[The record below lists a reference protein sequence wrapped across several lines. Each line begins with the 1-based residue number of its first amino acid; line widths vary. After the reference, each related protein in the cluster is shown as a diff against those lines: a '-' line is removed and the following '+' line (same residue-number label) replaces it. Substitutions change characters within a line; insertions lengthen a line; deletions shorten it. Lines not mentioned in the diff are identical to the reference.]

1 MHELGKMSSY
11 PRDTL
16 HFPPSSRP
24 FLDSYLPP
32 LPDDKDTTKQDELS
46 RPFTTLTFATS
57 LDSSLS
63 LAPGV
68 RTTLSGPQ
76 SKAMTHYLRF
86 RHEAILIGVGTAI
99 ADDPGLNCRIEGASG
114 YEEQTSPP
122 PDPAIQALAVEAS
135 SNLELKDLTK
145 AVDSSQASPEQLRPF
160 QNHIDRVQMENIRQ
174 RQASLHQPRPIIIDP
189 NARWEPR
196 ESRKIIALVKQ
207 GKGKAPFVI
216 ISKLTSPPDEA
227 RELLEKYGG
236 KYIALDTVTSNN
248 PDDSVDAAHQHF
260 DWNVILNVLA
270 TKENIKSI
278 MIEGGGSIINSLL
291 SEQRYSALI
300 DSVIVTIAPTWL
312 GQGGVV
318 VSPQRRV
325 DSYGCAIP
333 ASRLTDVKWHPFGED
348 VVLCGRIKRS

>member
-1 MHELGKMSSY
+1 MPSY
-11 PRDTL
+11 PFDSL
-16 HFPPSSRP
+16 HFPPSSQP

-32 LPDDKDTTKQDELS
+32 LSDNKDTTKEDGLS

-99 ADDPGLNCRIEGASG
+99 ADNPGLNCRIEGASG
-114 YEEQTSPP
+114 YEEVPSR
-122 PDPAIQALAVEAS
+122 DPVIQALADEAS
-135 SNLELKDLTK
+135 SNPELKDLMKVVASSK
-145 AVDSSQASPEQLRPF
+145 ASQEQLQTF
-160 QNHIDRVQMENIRQ
+160 QNHIDRVKVDTIQKRQ
-174 RQASLHQPRPIIIDP
+174 VSLHQPRPIIIDP
-189 NARWEPR
+189 NARWVPS
-196 ESRKIIALVKQ
+196 ESSKIIELVKQ
-207 GKGKAPFVI
+207 FKGKAPFVI
-216 ISKLTSPPDEA
+216 TSKSTSPPPEA
-227 RELLEKYGG
+227 RQILEKYGG
-236 KYIALDTVTSNN
+236 KYIALDTITSDK
-248 PDDSVDAAHQHF
+248 PDDGGAAHQHF
-260 DWNVILNVLA
+260 DWNLILNTLA

-318 VSPQRRV
+318 VSPERRV
-325 DSYGCAIP
+325 DEYGCAIP
-333 ASRLTDVKWHPFGED
+333 ASRLTDVKWYPFGED
-348 VVLCGRIKRS
+348 VVLCGRIKGLD

>member
-1 MHELGKMSSY
+1 MAFY
-11 PRDTL
+11 PTDSL

-32 LPDDKDTTKQDELS
+32 LLSDDRDTTKEDELS

-68 RTTLSGPQ
+68 RTTLSGSQ

-114 YEEQTSPP
+114 YEEHPSR
-122 PDPAIQALAVEAS
+122 DPAIQALADEAS
-135 SNLELKDLTK
+135 SNPELKDLMKVVANSK
-145 AVDSSQASPEQLRPF
+145 ATQEQLQTF
-160 QNHIDRVQMENIRQ
+160 QSHIDRVQVDTIRK
-174 RQASLHQPRPIIIDP
+174 RQNSLHQPRPIIIDP
-189 NARWEPR
+189 NARWVPS
-196 ESRKIIALVKQ
+196 ESSKIIQLVKQ
-207 GKGKAPFVI
+207 YKGKAPFVI
-216 ISKLTSPPDEA
+216 TSKSTSQPQEA
-227 RELLEKYGG
+227 RQILEKYGG
-236 KYIALDTVTSNN
+236 KYISLDTITSDN
-248 PDDSVDAAHQHF
+248 PDDATGTHQHF
-260 DWNVILNVLA
+260 DWSLILNTLA

-312 GQGGVV
+312 GRGGVV
-318 VSPQRRV
+318 VSPERRV
-325 DSYGCAIP
+325 DEDGCAMP
-333 ASRLTDVKWHPFGED
+333 ASRLTDVKWYPFGED
-348 VVLCGRIKRS
+348 VVLCGRIKGVD